1 MTEMIYKVIPLG
13 ELWGK
18 EYNQDKLNTAF
29 KRFSCQREADLEN
42 FLQEKAIL
50 YENTNL
56 GKTYLILDSTEL
68 ENKNF
73 VIAGYFTI
81 AQKSVDISEISAKK
95 RRKMLG
101 SYPGR
106 DKLKSVPA
114 YLIGQL
120 GRCDSYSSLQLPGD
134 TILNECYNVISLA
147 SMIVGGNLIVLE
159 CRDGMFSKV
168 YERLGFKKLYDSLN
182 DEKLDTLYKKVDF
195 EDYWNYKQ

>member
-13 ELWGK
+13 ELLGK
-18 EYNQDKLNTAF
+18 EYNQNKLNTAF

>member
-1 MTEMIYKVIPLG
+1 MSEIIYKVIPLG
-13 ELWGK
+13 ELLNK

-29 KRFSCQREADLEN
+29 KKFSCQREADLEN

-50 YENTNL
+50 YENANL
-56 GKTYLILDSTEL
+56 GKTYLILDSKEL

-73 VIAGYFTI
+73 AIAGYFTI

-101 SYPGR
+101 AYPGR
-106 DKLKSVPA
+106 DTLKSVPA

-120 GRCDSYSSLQLPGD
+120 GRCDSYSSQQLPGN

-159 CRDGMFSKV
+159 CREGMFAKV
-168 YERLGFKKLYDSLN
+168 YEKLGFKKLYTSLN
-182 DEKLDTLYKKVDF
+182 EENLDTLYKKVDF
-195 EDYWNYKQ
+195 EVYWSSKQ

>member
-13 ELWGK
+13 ELLGK

-168 YERLGFKKLYDSLN
+168 YEHLGFKKLYDSLN

>member
-13 ELWGK
+13 ELLSK

-81 AQKSVDISEISAKK
+81 DQKSVDISEISAKK

>member
-13 ELWGK
+13 ELLSK

-29 KRFSCQREADLEN
+29 KKFSCQREVDLEN
-42 FLQEKAIL
+42 FLQDKAIL

-56 GKTYLILDSTEL
+56 GKTYLILDSVEL

-73 VIAGYFTI
+73 TIAGYFTI
-81 AQKSVDISEISAKK
+81 AQKSVDISQISAKK

-120 GRCDSYSSLQLPGD
+120 GRCDTYSSLELSRNA
-134 TILNECYNVISLA
+134 ILNECYNVISLA
-147 SMIVGGNLIVLE
+147 SRIVGGNLVVLE
-159 CRDGMFSKV
+159 CREGMFSKV
-168 YERLGFKKLYDSLN
+168 YEKLGFRKLYTSLN
-182 DEKLDTLYKKVDF
+182 EDNLDTLYKKVDF
-195 EDYWNYKQ
+195 EDYWNSRQ

>member
-13 ELWGK
+13 ELLGK

-195 EDYWNYKQ
+195 EDYRNYKQ

>member
-1 MTEMIYKVIPLG
+1 M
-13 ELWGK
+13 
-18 EYNQDKLNTAF
+18 
-29 KRFSCQREADLEN
+29 
-42 FLQEKAIL
+42 
-50 YENTNL
+50 
-56 GKTYLILDSTEL
+56 
-68 ENKNF
+68 
-73 VIAGYFTI
+73 
-81 AQKSVDISEISAKK
+81 
-95 RRKMLG
+95 
-101 SYPGR
+101 
-106 DKLKSVPA
+106 KSVPA

>member
-13 ELWGK
+13 ELLGK

-120 GRCDSYSSLQLPGD
+120 GRY
-134 TILNECYNVISLA
+134 
-147 SMIVGGNLIVLE
+147 VLK
-159 CRDGMFSKV
+159 SV
-168 YERLGFKKLYDSLN
+168 
-182 DEKLDTLYKKVDF
+182 
-195 EDYWNYKQ
+195 

>member
-13 ELWGK
+13 ELLSK

-68 ENKNF
+68 KNKNF

-81 AQKSVDISEISAKK
+81 DQKSVDISEISAKK

>member
-1 MTEMIYKVIPLG
+1 M
-13 ELWGK
+13 
-18 EYNQDKLNTAF
+18 
-29 KRFSCQREADLEN
+29 R
-42 FLQEKAIL
+42 EKAIL

>member
-1 MTEMIYKVIPLG
+1 MIYTVIPLG
-13 ELWGK
+13 ELLSK

-29 KRFSCQREADLEN
+29 RKFSCQREADLEN

-56 GKTYLILDSTEL
+56 GKTYLILDSEEL
-68 ENKNF
+68 KNKNF
-73 VIAGYFTI
+73 IIAGYFTI
-81 AQKSVDISEISAKK
+81 AQKSVDISEIATKK

-106 DKLKSVPA
+106 DKLKSIPA

-120 GRCDSYSSLQLPGD
+120 GRCDTYSSSELPGN

-147 SMIVGGNLIVLE
+147 SRIVGGNLVVLE

-168 YERLGFKKLYDSLN
+168 YEKLGFKKLYTSLN
-182 DEKLDTLYKKVDF
+182 EENLDTLYKKVDF
-195 EDYWNYKQ
+195 EDYWKSKQ

>member
-13 ELWGK
+13 ELLSK

>member
-13 ELWGK
+13 ELLGK
-18 EYNQDKLNTAF
+18 EYNQDNLNTAF

-168 YERLGFKKLYDSLN
+168 YERLSIKKLYDSLN

>member
-1 MTEMIYKVIPLG
+1 MIYTVIPLG
-13 ELWGK
+13 DLLSK

-29 KRFSCQREADLEN
+29 RKFSCQREADLEN

-56 GKTYLILDSTEL
+56 GKTYLILDSEEL
-68 ENKNF
+68 KNKNF
-73 VIAGYFTI
+73 IIAGYFTI
-81 AQKSVDISEISAKK
+81 AQKSVDISEISTKK

-106 DKLKSVPA
+106 DKLKSIPA

-120 GRCDSYSSLQLPGD
+120 GRCDSYSSLELPGN

-147 SMIVGGNLIVLE
+147 SRIVGGNLVVLE
-159 CRDGMFSKV
+159 CREGMFSKV
-168 YERLGFKKLYDSLN
+168 YEKLGFKKLYASLN
-182 DEKLDTLYKKVDF
+182 EENLDTLYKKVDF
-195 EDYWNYKQ
+195 EDYWNSKQ

>member
-1 MTEMIYKVIPLG
+1 
-13 ELWGK
+13 
-18 EYNQDKLNTAF
+18 
-29 KRFSCQREADLEN
+29 
-42 FLQEKAIL
+42 
-50 YENTNL
+50 
-56 GKTYLILDSTEL
+56 
-68 ENKNF
+68 
-73 VIAGYFTI
+73 
-81 AQKSVDISEISAKK
+81 
-95 RRKMLG
+95 MLG

>member
-13 ELWGK
+13 ELLGK

-42 FLQEKAIL
+42 FLREKAIL

>member
-13 ELWGK
+13 ELLGK

-195 EDYWNYKQ
+195 EDYWDYKQ

>member
-1 MTEMIYKVIPLG
+1 MIYKVIPLG
-13 ELWGK
+13 ELLCK

>member
-1 MTEMIYKVIPLG
+1 M
-13 ELWGK
+13 
-18 EYNQDKLNTAF
+18 
-29 KRFSCQREADLEN
+29 
-42 FLQEKAIL
+42 
-50 YENTNL
+50 

-106 DKLKSVPA
+106 DKLKSIPA

-120 GRCDSYSSLQLPGD
+120 GRSDSYSSMQLPGD

-159 CRDGMFSKV
+159 CREGMFSKV

-182 DEKLDTLYKKVDF
+182 DEKLDTLYKKVNF
-195 EDYWNYKQ
+195 EDYWNSKQ